1 MATTQDAAAKG
12 LAASSP
18 EQQPPAAAV
27 GVSLSPKPSLISQ
40 LLFLFVS
47 PIVRCATGAAAAA
60 VAGKAT
66 APAVETA
73 TTACRLQL
81 QPHAR
86 MCGRVLLAHH
96 KYRPCM
102 DSSAPQQQ
110 CATLAPPPSQ
120 LPCPCPTAHAVR
132 FSTACR
138 HARREGDV
146 QPAQLFFPRAVLVE
160 KVHGLFNAAWQ
171 KGLKAGKP
179 NIVWAVVANS
189 LWSLIWTGLLYAVS
203 LGCQLVG
210 PLVLQRIV
218 SGLQC
223 QSNPSAY
230 GGHCPTE
237 AELY

>member
-1 MATTQDAAAKG
+1 MPTTKDGTAKG
-12 LAASSP
+12 LAVSSP
-18 EQQPPAAAV
+18 EQQAPAAAV
-27 GVSLSPKPSLISQ
+27 GVSLSPRPSLISQ

-47 PIVRCATGAAAAA
+47 PIVRCA
-60 VAGKAT
+60 AGCCCSSNKQGHKV
-66 APAVETA
+66 PAVGQTA

-81 QPHAR
+81 HAR
-86 MCGRVLLAHH
+86 MCGLGLFAHH
-96 KYRPCM
+96 KCM
-102 DSSAPQQQ
+102 H
-110 CATLAPPPSQ
+110 
-120 LPCPCPTAHAVR
+120 AHMSTTTAVR
-132 FSTACR
+132 HPGTSLSITFSLCPAAHGVRLSTACR

-146 QPAQLFFPRAVLVE
+146 QPAQLYFPRAVLVE

-179 NIVWAVVANS
+179 NIVWAVIANS
-189 LWSLIWTGLLYAVS
+189 LWGLIWTGLLYAVS

-223 QSNPSAY
+223 QAKPSA
-230 GGHCPTE
+230 GRGHCPTE